1 MSLDLAVIESRWWPP
16 GIAETNTSVR
26 GLFDLL
32 ADIHEDDPSAYHY
45 EMFNNRA
52 SLEEIVHR
60 TAKRKRNLYIAAHG
74 DDSSICGA
82 EGRWRNRISRT
93 QFRNILRGITTKGGS
108 RRGLFVGSC
117 WFANKENAEF
127 LLGQH
132 NERIRI
138 RWIAGY
144 SKEVNW
150 IDSSIVDLY
159 FWNAYFR
166 EDSDQKTRLAVR
178 SVARKIDRFMPGAH
192 KKLDFNIFVRR
203 KGGGVEPL
211 LPVE

>member
-1 MSLDLAVIESRWWPP
+1 MPLDLAVLESRWWPP
-16 GIAETNTSVR
+16 DFEAGNTSVR

-32 ADIHEDDPSAYHY
+32 ADIHEDNPSAYHY

-60 TAKRKRNLYIAAHG
+60 TARRKRNLYIAAHG
-74 DDSSICGA
+74 GESSISGA
-82 EGRWRNRISRT
+82 EGHWKNRISRT
-93 QFRNILRGITTKGGS
+93 QFRNILRRITTRGGK
-108 RRGLFVGSC
+108 RRGLFIGSC
-117 WFANKENAEF
+117 WFVNEENAKF

-132 NERIRI
+132 NEEIRI

-144 SKEVNW
+144 SKSVNW

-166 EDSDQKTRLAVR
+166 EDSGQRTLQAAR
-178 SVARKIDRFMPGAH
+178 SVARKIDRFMPGAYEN
-192 KKLDFNIFVRR
+192 LGFNIFVRR

-211 LPVE
+211 LPVK